1 MSENYLSTKTSVAA
15 SSILE
20 TPVRTYGKVT
30 LRAKTKVGKYTL
42 LTAGLTLYPDS
53 QIGRF
58 CSIGKNCEIGAL
70 EHPQQWLS
78 ASPFQYNGLHFPD
91 IDDKIQLKSLEP
103 TKGSIIGNDVWIG
116 SSVLI
121 KRGVTIGD
129 GAIVG
134 ANSLVN
140 KDVPPYAIVEGTPAK
155 RIGSRFPKGIVD
167 KLLALRWWDMNI
179 EDLSGLDFADIKGA
193 IAKLESIK
201 NKNAP
206 PASPAKPRDRS
217 THKGNITPLTTSAK
231 RKQSA
236 LTAIG
241 KVTTE
246 KANRRADPAFV
257 EMLQNK
263 MEQGNLSPVVIQ
275 FIVKNSKSIFT
286 NYNWDDTRDIAIL
299 NNKILFIAE
308 KYNYKFEKL
317 TDIKKVDRDLILN
330 TFKSRH

>member
-1 MSENYLSTKTSVAA
+1 M
-15 SSILE
+15 LE
-20 TPVRTYGKVT
+20 APVRTYGKVV
-30 LRAKTKVGKYTL
+30 LKANTKVGKFTL
-42 LTAGLTLYPDS
+42 INASSTLFQNS

-70 EHPQQWLS
+70 DHPTQWLS
-78 ASPFQYNGLHFPD
+78 TSPVQHHSGHFPCLEGTV
-91 IDDKIQLKSLEP
+91 QVQTLKQP
-103 TKGSIIGNDVWIG
+103 VGPVIGNDVWIG

-308 KYNYKFEKL
+308 RYNYKFEKL